1 MGTYLE
7 LIKERLIKRKTH
19 IKKLE
24 RRNNNHNNNMWTMM
38 MKDNKIKNKNKK
50 RLEKIKQSIY
60 INKRKITERISINC
74 RD

>member
-1 MGTYLE
+1 
-7 LIKERLIKRKTH
+7 
-19 IKKLE
+19 
-24 RRNNNHNNNMWTMM
+24 MM